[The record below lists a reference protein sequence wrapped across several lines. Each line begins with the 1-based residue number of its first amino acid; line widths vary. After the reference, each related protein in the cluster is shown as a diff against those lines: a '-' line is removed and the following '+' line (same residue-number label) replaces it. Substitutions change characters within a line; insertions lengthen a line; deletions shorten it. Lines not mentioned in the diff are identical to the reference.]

1 MRANA
6 DIGTTREA
14 VATGKMTCNVAWDGA
29 SGPIAT
35 KWGVHK
41 FPSVFLF
48 DADSKLLASDLPA
61 EYLEEG
67 VKAFLNQESN

>member
-1 MRANA
+1 MRADA

-14 VATGKMTCNVAWDGA
+14 VATGKMTWNVAWDGA

-35 KWGVHK
+35 EWGVHK

-48 DADSKLLASDLPA
+48 DAEKKLLASDLQA
-61 EYLEEG
+61 EDLAEA
-67 VKAFLNQESN
+67 VKALLSQGGN